1 MFKSTEDTC
10 PVHVED
16 GGEVVGVPVKEI
28 LGRVPGGELVTQLQ
42 HLLDGL
48 GPHQLAQPGHGVTC
62 HVSRVTRL
70 HLVAGKTARMSRV
83 AMNLSPP
90 TSRITVLLSLASA
103 ASLLLTPGTWR
114 RDILTRDT

>member
-48 GPHQLAQPGHGVTC
+48 GPHQLAQPGHGVTR
-62 HVSRVTRL
+62 HVSRVTCDEAAPGGGEDCQD
-70 HLVAGKTARMSRV
+70 VSG
-83 AMNLSPP
+83 PDE
-90 TSRITVLLSLASA
+90 SLASNIQDHRPLVPGLGRQPASDPGHVA
-103 ASLLLTPGTWR
+103 A
-114 RDILTRDT
+114 

>member
-1 MFKSTEDTC
+1 MLRMAGKLSGFRSKKYSGGSPGVNSSHSSSTFSMVSARTSLPSLDT
-10 PVHVED
+10 VS
-16 GGEVVGVPVKEI
+16 
-28 LGRVPGGELVTQLQ
+28 R
-42 HLLDGL
+42 
-48 GPHQLAQPGHGVTC
+48 VTC

-114 RDILTRDT
+114 RDIVTRDT

>member
-1 MFKSTEDTC
+1 MSKSTEDTC

-62 HVSRVTRL
+62 DVSRVTRL

-114 RDILTRDT
+114 RDIVTRDT